1 MLMSKEC
8 GDNAIVESHC
18 QCCCPI
24 YCQWH
29 STESCLCFPPS
40 LESAQWRFPESSVF
54 PSLLNVFPSLIIVSC
69 HWRVLMTFIQLSS
82 MTLSQLLSVAL
93 SQLLALSQPLPM
105 TLSQL
110 LSIALSQLFSMI
122 LSCNLVI
129 KFIASLKASYLLYKI
144 KKSKKYWCGSET
156 SSNLLAVGAN
166 RITVHLIGLE
176 MRAEWSK
183 LPL

>member
-1 MLMSKEC
+1 MSKGITPLSSPC
-8 GDNAIVESHC
+8 SC

-24 YCQWH
+24 YCQWC

-93 SQLLALSQPLPM
+93 SQLLALSQSLPM
-105 TLSQL
+105 T
-110 LSIALSQLFSMI
+110 LSQLFSMI

-144 KKSKKYWCGSET
+144 KKSKKYWWGSEM
-156 SSNLLAVGAN
+156 SLNFLAVGAN
-166 RITVHLIGLE
+166 RITVHLTGLE

-183 LPL
+183 VPL